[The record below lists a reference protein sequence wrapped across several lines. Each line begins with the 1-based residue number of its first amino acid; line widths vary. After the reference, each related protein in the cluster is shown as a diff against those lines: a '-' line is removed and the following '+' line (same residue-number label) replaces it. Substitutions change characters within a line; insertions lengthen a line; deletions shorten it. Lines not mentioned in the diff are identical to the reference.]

1 MEPAIQQQ
9 TIKDKAPKPAGLVP
23 KNLQAFVLVG
33 LALLMVLIMALTGH
47 KRPVPTANS
56 ETTTSLPNLVPLNTD
71 KVTDFEKRIEDTQ
84 RASAPQAEAALLRQ
98 QKQLAAEGAGPAQPF
113 PSSPYGTPVTSPNPN
128 GAYPP
133 GAYASALPQP
143 VEGQPAADPLK
154 DEQRKRQYV
163 SLFSDNVALTYRK
176 EVNGQTANSSSPTAT
191 AHNDPLSAQDQLI
204 AQAGAELARQGQ
216 LLTQAQQAGLASR
229 AAFPNQPATPYTP
242 QTTLSQEQ
250 PETAKP
256 KTSEPISAR
265 SNSGTT
271 SSLKVRSLKQCSS
284 IGWMEVSPAPWNA
297 WFQTMCTRTTASTY

>member
-1 MEPAIQQQ
+1 MSEAVMQPAIQQQ
-9 TIKDKAPKPAGLVP
+9 TIKDKAPKPTGLVP

-56 ETTTSLPNLVPLNTD
+56 ETTTSVPNLVPLNTD

-98 QKQLAAEGAGPAQPF
+98 QKQLAAEGIGPAQPF
-113 PSSPYGTPVTSPNPN
+113 PSSPNGTPVTSPNPN

-176 EVNGQTANSSSPTAT
+176 EVNGQTANSSSTTTT
-191 AHNDPLSAQDQLI
+191 AHSDPALSAQDQLI
-204 AQAGAELARQGQ
+204 AQAGAVLARQGQ
-216 LLTQAQQAGLASR
+216 LLTQAQQAGLTSR
-229 AAFPNQPATPYTP
+229 APFANQ
-242 QTTLSQEQ
+242 
-250 PETAKP
+250 
-256 KTSEPISAR
+256 
-265 SNSGTT
+265 
-271 SSLKVRSLKQCSS
+271 
-284 IGWMEVSPAPWNA
+284 
-297 WFQTMCTRTTASTY
+297 

>member
-1 MEPAIQQQ
+1 MQPAIQQQ

-47 KRPVPTANS
+47 KRPAPTANS
-56 ETTTSLPNLVPLNTD
+56 ETTTSVPNLVPLNTD

-98 QKQLAAEGAGPAQPF
+98 QKQLAAEGTGPAQPF

-154 DEQRKRQYV
+154 GSDGPLAIFRARHLHEAEPARLVRVPIPDDGHSVHPTVSCKQLADVLFTCIEVEVSDE
-163 SLFSDNVALTYRK
+163 NVLH
-176 EVNGQTANSSSPTAT
+176 GSSPQSSY
-191 AHNDPLSAQDQLI
+191 LSV
-204 AQAGAELARQGQ
+204 G
-216 LLTQAQQAGLASR
+216 
-229 AAFPNQPATPYTP
+229 
-242 QTTLSQEQ
+242 
-250 PETAKP
+250 
-256 KTSEPISAR
+256 
-265 SNSGTT
+265 
-271 SSLKVRSLKQCSS
+271 
-284 IGWMEVSPAPWNA
+284 
-297 WFQTMCTRTTASTY
+297 

>member
-47 KRPVPTANS
+47 KR
-56 ETTTSLPNLVPLNTD
+56 
-71 KVTDFEKRIEDTQ
+71 
-84 RASAPQAEAALLRQ
+84 
-98 QKQLAAEGAGPAQPF
+98 PAQPF

-163 SLFSDNVALTYRK
+163 SL
-176 EVNGQTANSSSPTAT
+176 
-191 AHNDPLSAQDQLI
+191 
-204 AQAGAELARQGQ
+204 
-216 LLTQAQQAGLASR
+216 
-229 AAFPNQPATPYTP
+229 
-242 QTTLSQEQ
+242 
-250 PETAKP
+250 
-256 KTSEPISAR
+256 
-265 SNSGTT
+265 
-271 SSLKVRSLKQCSS
+271 
-284 IGWMEVSPAPWNA
+284 
-297 WFQTMCTRTTASTY
+297 